1 MLLGATRPL
10 RRTLVCLAFAVL
22 SGTLTSCAP
31 VDAPRA
37 RIVDAN
43 TVVIE
48 SQRIGQRLP
57 RITVATFS
65 RDSATV
71 GGAEPQPV
79 TLLNLWA
86 TYCGPCIAEMPALEA
101 IQRRYA
107 QRGLRVLAVS
117 TDKADAVVKA
127 FLLRNPLSLPI
138 GRDPTGA
145 VTAALANTV
154 LPENVLLAA
163 DGRVLY
169 RTFGLGPDASALTS
183 AIDAALAAR

>member
-1 MLLGATRPL
+1 MSLGATRPL
-10 RRTLVCLAFAVL
+10 HRTLVCLAFAVL
-22 SGTLTSCAP
+22 SGTLTSCAA

-37 RIVDAN
+37 RIAD
-43 TVVIE
+43 TVVLE

-57 RITVATFS
+57 RLTLATFS

-86 TYCGPCIAEMPALEA
+86 TYCAPCIAEMPALEA
-101 IQRRYA
+101 IQRHYA
-107 QRGLRVLAVS
+107 ERGLRVLAVS
-117 TDKADAVVKA
+117 TDQGDAVVKA

-154 LPENVLLAA
+154 LPQNVLLAA

-169 RTFGLGPDASALTS
+169 RTFGLGPDARALTS
-183 AIDAALAAR
+183 AIDAALATR